1 MISLL
6 KRRELHLDSARI
18 VVYLA
23 ALRNLVAL
31 VLGQKVALV
40 VAAVDVLDCLT
51 RRMLQW
57 LSVRLMRLH

>member
-6 KRRELHLDSARI
+6 ERRELHLDSARI

-23 ALRNLVAL
+23 ALRDLVAL
-31 VLGQKVALV
+31 VLRQEVALV

-51 RRMLQW
+51 C
-57 LSVRLMRLH
+57 